1 MKTAVFVEVDESWQR
16 DYLARELDGDEY
28 ELEFF
33 EKPVAEVPAEI
44 KEKADILSV
53 FIRSNC
59 DGAELEKW
67 PELDY
72 IATRSTGFDHVE
84 LDYCRENGIQV
95 SNVPTYGDN
104 TVAEHTFALILSL
117 SRKIYQ
123 AVQCT
128 RNGDYSDCDEL
139 RGFDLRGK
147 KLGVIGAGNIGKHV
161 IKMARGFGMEV
172 QAFDVNR
179 DHFIADLLG
188 FEYVDLDKIF
198 AESQIISLHCPL
210 NDATRHILD
219 REEFDKCRDGVL
231 IVNTSRGELINTE
244 ALLAALD
251 EGKVAGAGLDVV
263 AGEELILEE
272 PRLNE
277 KDFPREQLERLIQ
290 NNRLVKRDDVV
301 FTPHMAF
308 NSREAIERILATTAS
323 NIHSF
328 LAGEPANTVG

>member
-1 MKTAVFVEVDESWQR
+1 MKTAVFTEVGELWQQK
-16 DYLARELDGDEY
+16 YLAEKLGENEFELK
-28 ELEFF
+28 FF
-33 EKPVAEVPAEI
+33 NEPVAGVPAAL

-59 DGAELEKW
+59 GEEELEKW
-67 PELDY
+67 AELDY
-72 IATRSTGFDHVE
+72 IATRSTGFDHIE
-84 LDYCRENGIQV
+84 LDYCRRNKIEV

-117 SRKIYQ
+117 SRKLYQ

-128 RNGDYSDCDEL
+128 RNGDYSDCDDL

-147 KLGVIGAGNIGKHV
+147 TLGVIGAGNIGKHV

-172 QAFDVNR
+172 LAFDVNR

-188 FEYVDLDKIF
+188 FEYVKLDEIF
-198 AESQIISLHCPL
+198 TAAEIISLHCPL

-219 REEFDKCRDGVL
+219 REEFKKCRDGVL
-231 IVNTSRGELINTE
+231 IINTSRGELINTE
-244 ALLAALD
+244 ALLEALD
-251 EGKVAGAGLDVV
+251 SDKVAGAGLDVV
-263 AGEELILEE
+263 EGEELILEE

-277 KDFPREQLERLIQ
+277 KDFPREQLEQLIQ

-301 FTPHMAF
+301 FTPHMAY
-308 NSREAIERILATTAS
+308 NSREAIERILATTAA
-323 NIHSF
+323 NIRSY
-328 LAGEPANTVG
+328 LEGSPANTVG